1 MSCGGGGGGGGGAI
15 SLGLGTKGELRTAPF
30 GISLRASHFCCC
42 LVLLVVVVAVTSLS
56 LSLSLS
62 FLVVVVAGG
71 EVAGKRRKRPL
82 AAVCDLDDEYDFVVV
97 ALLDGDAVVVVV
109 VASIMFS

>member
-1 MSCGGGGGGGGGAI
+1 M
-15 SLGLGTKGELRTAPF
+15 
-30 GISLRASHFCCC
+30 
-42 LVLLVVVVAVTSLS
+42 
-56 LSLSLS
+56 
-62 FLVVVVAGG
+62 
-71 EVAGKRRKRPL
+71 AGKRRKRPL